1 MEGPDGV
8 RGRRLIGQVL
18 KDLGFVHEGIV
29 QEALAAQR
37 DGGGRLG
44 EILMTLGH
52 IDRGQLARALAE
64 QAGMPFVDL
73 AKTDP
78 SADAL
83 QKIDGGSARA
93 FGILPVSVS
102 DGELTVALADP
113 LNASI
118 LNDLSFTTGMQVVA
132 AVADEEQIKA
142 GHERFYREEAV
153 DAADQMKNLVAELSR
168 EGGKLDLED
177 KSAMASAAPV
187 VKLLNYILYQA
198 IRDKA
203 SDIHLEPF
211 ETDFKIRYRVDGLL
225 YELEAPPPHLAVA
238 LISRVKV
245 MSDLDIAETRL
256 PQDGRI
262 ELTVGGHPVDLRV
275 STLPTM
281 FGESCVMRIL
291 DRSVVALELDNLGFY
306 EEQKRA
312 IRELTHLP
320 HGIVLVTGPTG
331 SGKTTTLYAML
342 NEANREEVKIITVED
357 PVEYDLEGIVQI
369 PVNDEI
375 GVNYSAVLRTILRQ
389 DPDVILVGE
398 IRDRETAQTAI
409 EASLTGHLVFSTLH
423 TNDAPSA
430 ITRLVDIGV
439 EPFLMTATLQAV
451 LAQRLLR
458 RICSECKTD
467 YEPGETVLRE
477 LELAPEDVA
486 GKKFSYGKGCDQC
499 NFTGYRGRFSVAE
512 LMVLDER
519 LRQMVLERASSEELR
534 RVTAEAGLIGL
545 RDAGLKA
552 VYDGVTTVEEV
563 LRETAYRV

>member
-1 MEGPDGV
+1 V
-8 RGRRLIGQVL
+8 KGRRLIGQVL
-18 KDLGFVHEGIV
+18 KDLGVIHEGIV
-29 QEALAAQR
+29 QEGLAAQR
-37 DGGGRLG
+37 EGGGRLG
-44 EILMTLGH
+44 EILMGLGH

-73 AKTDP
+73 ASTEP

-83 QKIDGGSARA
+83 QKVDGGSARA
-93 FGILPVSVS
+93 FGILPVSTD
-102 DGELTVALADP
+102 DGQLTVALADP
-113 LNASI
+113 LNASV
-118 LNDLSFTTGMQVVA
+118 LSDLSFTTGMEVVA

-142 GHERFYREEAV
+142 GLERYYAEEAV
-153 DAADQMKNLVAELSR
+153 DAADQMKDLVADLSR
-168 EGGKLDLED
+168 EGGKFDLED
-177 KSAMASAAPV
+177 KGAMASAAPV

-211 ETDFKIRYRVDGLL
+211 ENDFKIRYRVDGLL

-262 ELTVGGHPVDLRV
+262 ELTVGGQPVDLRV

-281 FGESCVMRIL
+281 FGESCVMRVL

-306 EEQKRA
+306 EEQKKS
-312 IRELTHLP
+312 IRGLTHLP

-331 SGKTTTLYAML
+331 SGKTTSLYAML
-342 NEANREEVKIITVED
+342 NEANRDEVKIITVED
-357 PVEYDLEGIVQI
+357 PVEYDLEGIVQV
-369 PVNDEI
+369 PVNEEI
-375 GVNYSAVLRTILRQ
+375 DVNYAAVLRTILRQ

-409 EASLTGHLVFSTLH
+409 EAALTGHLVFSTLH

-430 ITRLVDIGV
+430 VTRLVDIGV
-439 EPFLMTATLQAV
+439 EPFLITATLQAV

-458 RICSECKTD
+458 RICTGCKEA

-477 LELAPEDVA
+477 LELSPQDVA
-486 GKKFSYGKGCDQC
+486 GKSFAYGKGCEEC

-519 LRQMVLERASSEELR
+519 LRQLILERASSEELR
-534 RVTAEAGLIGL
+534 RVTEEAGLVGL
-545 RDAGLKA
+545 REAGLKA

>member
-1 MEGPDGV
+1 V

-18 KDLGFVHEGIV
+18 KDLGLIHEGLV
-29 QEALAAQR
+29 QEALSAQR
-37 DGGGRLG
+37 ERGGRLG
-44 EILMTLGH
+44 EILIDLGH
-52 IDRGQLARALAE
+52 IDRAQLARALAD
-64 QAGMPFVDL
+64 QAGIPFVDL
-73 AKTDP
+73 AQTQP
-78 SADAL
+78 SDEAL
-83 QKIDGGSARA
+83 QKLDGGSARA
-93 FGILPVSVS
+93 FGILPVSVQN
-102 DGELTVALADP
+102 GQLTVALADP
-113 LNASI
+113 LNVSI
-118 LNDLSFTTGMQVVA
+118 LHDLSFTTGMEVVP
-132 AVADEEQIKA
+132 AVADDELIKA
-142 GHERFYREEAV
+142 GHERYYREDAV
-153 DAADQMKNLVAELSR
+153 KAKDQMKELVAELRR

-177 KSAMASAAPV
+177 KAGMAAAAPV

-262 ELTVGGHPVDLRV
+262 ELAVGGHPVDLRV

-306 EEQKRA
+306 DQQRRA
-312 IRELTHLP
+312 IRDLTHLP

-357 PVEYDLEGIVQI
+357 PVEYDLEGIVQV
-369 PVNDEI
+369 PVNEEI
-375 GVNYSAVLRTILRQ
+375 DVTYAKVLRTILRQ

-430 ITRLVDIGV
+430 VTRLVDIGV
-439 EPFLMTATLQAV
+439 EPFLITATLQAV

-458 RICSECKTD
+458 RVCTECRTF
-467 YEPGETVLRE
+467 YEPGMEVLNE
-477 LELAPEDVA
+477 MQLTAEDVA
-486 GKKFSYGKGCDQC
+486 GKTFAYGKGCESC

-519 LRQMVLERASSEELR
+519 LRQMVLDRASSEELR
-534 RVTAEAGLIGL
+534 RATAEAGMVGL
-545 RDAGLKA
+545 RDAGLRA

-563 LRETAYRV
+563 LKETAYRV